1 VGGIVNTKKGVVSG
15 LLRQFVANTKVEV
28 QPRRGSGK
36 QSGPDWGTA
45 RNTEFQPPTAVDGGD
60 GSRRVV
66 DGKAAAAAG
75 RTAAIDREGEG
86 EERGRGERRRAREV
100 DVLKWRRGAQ
110 G

>member
-28 QPRRGSGK
+28 QPRRGSGR

-45 RNTEFQPPTAVDGGD
+45 RNAEFQPPTAVDGGD
-60 GSRRVV
+60 SSRRVV

-86 EERGRGERRRAREV
+86 EGEERGEDEERERSTC
-100 DVLKWRRGAQ
+100 
-110 G
+110 